1 MFQAI
6 ILGLIQGLT
15 EFLPVSST
23 AHLILAP
30 WILGWDDPG
39 LAFDVVLHLGTLTG
53 IIAFF
58 WKDFYNILLGMMS
71 GIVFRK
77 SYSGTDGRLG
87 WYIIIGTIPAGVAGL
102 LYKDKIET
110 VLRNPRVIGISLI
123 LFGLILLWAEVVG
136 RKKRRMDHLNI
147 VDAIV
152 IGCAQAIAL
161 IPGVSRS
168 GITITA
174 GLFRNLERAAAAR
187 FAFLLSTPIIM
198 AGGLL
203 SSMDVYKEGLPQ
215 EMYMTFAAGFAASA
229 ISGFL
234 AIKYMLVFL
243 SRQKVNIFVYY
254 RIVLG
259 ILILLIL

>member
-6 ILGLIQGLT
+6 ILGIIQGLT

-23 AHLILAP
+23 AHLILTP
-30 WILGWDDPG
+30 WIFGWDDPG
-39 LAFDVVLHLGTLTG
+39 LAFDVVVHLGTLTG

-58 WKDFYNILLGMMS
+58 WKDFYSILQGMMS
-71 GIVFRK
+71 GIMVRK
-77 SYSGTDGRLG
+77 SHTGIDGRLG
-87 WYIIIGTIPAGVAGL
+87 WPIIIGTIPAALAGIL
-102 LYKDKIET
+102 FKDQIET
-110 VLRNPRVIGISLI
+110 VLRNPRIIAITLI
-123 LFGLILLWAEVVG
+123 LFGLILLWAGSAG
-136 RKKRRMDHLNI
+136 RKKRRMDHINV

-168 GITITA
+168 GINITA
-174 GLFRNLERAAAAR
+174 GLFRNLERDTAAR

-203 SSMDVYKEGLPQ
+203 SGLEVYQEGLPQ
-215 EMYMTFAAGFAASA
+215 DMFWPFAAGFAASA

-234 AIKYMLVFL
+234 AIKYLIMFL
-243 SRQKVNIFVYY
+243 SKEKVNVFVYY

-259 ILILLIL
+259 ILILLFM

>member
-6 ILGLIQGLT
+6 ILGIIQGLT

-30 WILGWDDPG
+30 WIFGWDDPG
-39 LAFDVVLHLGTLTG
+39 LAFDVVVHLGTLTG
-53 IIAFF
+53 IIVFF
-58 WKDFYNILLGMMS
+58 WKDFYSIFQGMKSGLMVKQANI
-71 GIVFRK
+71 GI
-77 SYSGTDGRLG
+77 DGKLG
-87 WYIIIGTIPAGVAGL
+87 WYIIIGTIPAGLAGL
-102 LYKDKIET
+102 FFKDQIET
-110 VLRNPRVIGISLI
+110 VLRDPHLIAITLI

-147 VDAIV
+147 VDAII

-174 GLFRNLERAAAAR
+174 GLFRNLERATAAR

-203 SSMDVYKEGLPQ
+203 SFIEVYKEGFPQ
-215 EMYMTFAAGFAASA
+215 EMYWPFAAGFVSSA
-229 ISGFL
+229 VSGFL
-234 AIKYMLVFL
+234 AIKYLLMFL
-243 SRQKVNIFVYY
+243 SKQKVNIFVYY
-254 RIVLG
+254 RIVIG
-259 ILILLIL
+259 ILIFFI